1 MTSRTGQDI
10 ATSLAQERRPR
21 TQIGSDVDYG
31 RVTRG
36 VRMMLAGIIG
46 LVVVFLVLSV
56 VIEVEE
62 VARARGEFI
71 PVQRVQV
78 IQTPEG
84 GAIESV
90 HVRNGDRV
98 SSGQVIATFRAAEL
112 QRDLE
117 RTAARLAYLH
127 IQIERLDAFA
137 AQRTPD
143 LAQFEEQHPEM
154 VREALSLHAGQVREL
169 ESGLRQ
175 LDRQIDEENSAM
187 AAARLEIPAA
197 KSSLNA
203 SQELLLRVRQGAAN
217 GVIPRNRVAQVEEQA
232 AQAQRTHTQLV
243 TSLDLHAAR
252 VQRLEAEREALIA
265 RSAADARGQRADLIE
280 QRDEL
285 RATEAAYRSRSRDI
299 EVRAPVNGIVQ
310 KISETPVGTV
320 IPAGGTVCEI
330 VPTDGGVLIQ
340 ARVSPRDIG
349 FVSVGQK
356 ANVKSDAFDYSRF
369 GTIPG
374 EVARIAATNT
384 PGELGQAPYIAVE
397 IELDRPYVGTNET
410 HVVTPGMTG
419 EATILTG
426 EKTVFQYLLK
436 PIYTTLDTAL
446 HER

>member
-1 MTSRTGQDI
+1 
-10 ATSLAQERRPR
+10 
-21 TQIGSDVDYG
+21 
-31 RVTRG
+31 
-36 VRMMLAGIIG
+36 
-46 LVVVFLVLSV
+46 
-56 VIEVEE
+56 
-62 VARARGEFI
+62 
-71 PVQRVQV
+71 
-78 IQTPEG
+78 
-84 GAIESV
+84 
-90 HVRNGDRV
+90 
-98 SSGQVIATFRAAEL
+98 
-112 QRDLE
+112 
-117 RTAARLAYLH
+117 
-127 IQIERLDAFA
+127 
-137 AQRTPD
+137 
-143 LAQFEEQHPEM
+143 
-154 VREALSLHAGQVREL
+154 
-169 ESGLRQ
+169 
-175 LDRQIDEENSAM
+175 M